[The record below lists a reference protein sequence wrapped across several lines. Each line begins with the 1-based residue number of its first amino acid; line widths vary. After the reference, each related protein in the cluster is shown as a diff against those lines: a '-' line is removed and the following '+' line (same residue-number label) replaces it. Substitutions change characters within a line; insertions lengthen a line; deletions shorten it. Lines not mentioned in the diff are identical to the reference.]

1 MSSKNFVPRQILCES
16 NRRKYS
22 QMCSMSFT
30 WTSEKKK
37 IEDVLLLPE
46 KENKIFKVSKCE
58 GNCVKGL
65 VTNTEPFRLRE
76 IQINFFKCSYKVD
89 ASFKTY
95 I

>member
-1 MSSKNFVPRQILCES
+1 MKATEES
-16 NRRKYS
+16 TLKCAVCHS
-22 QMCSMSFT
+22 H
-30 WTSEKKK
+30 ELLKKKK